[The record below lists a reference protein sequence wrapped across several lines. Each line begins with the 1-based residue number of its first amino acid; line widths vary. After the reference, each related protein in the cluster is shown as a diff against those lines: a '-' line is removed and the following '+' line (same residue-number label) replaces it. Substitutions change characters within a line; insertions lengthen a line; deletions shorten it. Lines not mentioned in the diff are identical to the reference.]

1 MTATRMINELKGV
14 NRVVHDMT
22 TKPPGGSR
30 ARHRPEATCPASP
43 QPMASGSERHRGR
56 PGGGPERST
65 LRFKVTLT
73 DGATAGFYQFGMSFL
88 GTTATRIINEVKAS
102 IGWCMT

>member
-1 MTATRMINELKGV
+1 MAATRIINEVEGV

-30 ARHRPEATCPASP
+30 ARYHPEATCPASP
-43 QPMASGSERHRGR
+43 QPMASGSERHQGR
-56 PGGGPERST
+56 RGGGPERSM

-73 DGATAGFYQFGMSFL
+73 DGVTAGFYQFACRSWGRRRPASS
-88 GTTATRIINEVKAS
+88 TR
-102 IGWCMT
+102 